1 MTTKVCIGCSRDLSL
16 ELFSFKDKNR
26 GVLQSRCK
34 ICYNEYN
41 REYYQKGERLKQL
54 TRVRNNQKKHAGR
67 YKDWKTGQSCVVC
80 GEDSSECI
88 DLHHVDPSVKEGTIS
103 QMINR
108 WSWDRI
114 QEEIKKCII
123 VCSNCHRKIH
133 SGRIESPVSSVGLE
147 Q

>member
-1 MTTKVCIGCSRDLSL
+1 MTTKVCIGCSQDLSL
-16 ELFSFKDKNR
+16 ELFSFKDRNR
-26 GVLQSRCK
+26 GVFQSRCK

-41 REYYQKGERLKQL
+41 REYYQKGEKLKQL
-54 TRVRNNQKKHAGR
+54 TRVRKNQKKHAAR
-67 YKDWKTGQSCVVC
+67 YKDWKTDQSCVVC
-80 GEDSSECI
+80 GEDSPECI